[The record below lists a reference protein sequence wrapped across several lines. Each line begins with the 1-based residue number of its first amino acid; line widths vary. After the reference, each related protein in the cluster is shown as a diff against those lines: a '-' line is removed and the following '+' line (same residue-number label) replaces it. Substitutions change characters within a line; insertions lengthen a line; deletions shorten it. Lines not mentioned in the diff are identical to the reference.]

1 MVNIYKN
8 TSFWSKN
15 FFGSLKKR
23 FLLPLFCSLVGSLWS
38 EPMRNQPKRH
48 RRAHTSALS
57 ARYMR
62 SYMPTKKKNDSLSW
76 IGGGAIF
83 AILLCVGLIA
93 TARIAGKQ
101 LIVGAAEGL
110 DENKGKIGTQLAGL
124 AQKAAET
131 ATDHF
136 HNNKS
141 ALKNEIIQGTH
152 AGLDEV
158 STRNWFLKLLFG
170 DRRNRRK

>member
-1 MVNIYKN
+1 MINIYKN
-8 TSFWSKN
+8 TSFGPKN
-15 FFGSLKKR
+15 LFGSLKKR
-23 FLLPLFCSLVGSLWS
+23 FLLPLLCSLVGSLWS

-48 RRAHTSALS
+48 RRTQPSALS

-62 SYMPTKKKNDSLSW
+62 SYMPHKKDSLSW

-110 DENKGKIGTQLAGL
+110 DENKGKIGTQLGSL
-124 AQKAAET
+124 GKT
-131 ATDHF
+131 VVDTTIGH
-136 HNNKS
+136 
-141 ALKNEIIQGTH
+141 LKTNRPVLVNGVVQGTH
-152 AGLDEV
+152 AGLDEI
-158 STRNWFLKLLFG
+158 STRNWFLKLLLG
-170 DRRNRRK
+170 DRRK